1 MHQLAPARRP
11 GLALRPR
18 RSIIRRLAVA
28 LAATVVAATACGR
41 PGARP
46 GGAGAPASPV
56 WLCRPGAPGDPCA
69 ISLKATVVPPSG
81 APSVIDP
88 APAAAPA
95 TDCFYIYPT
104 VSRERTL
111 NADLR
116 VQPAE
121 TEVAKVQ
128 AAPFST
134 VCRVWSPVYRQV
146 TAAGLVHLYLS
157 GSGSQATKR
166 AFSVAYD
173 SLQTAF
179 DYYLARFNGGR
190 PIVIVA
196 HSQGAV
202 LAIELLQKIFD
213 DHPGVRGRLLMAVIL
228 GGNVTVRAGSSTG
241 GTFQHIPACS
251 HLGQTGC
258 VLAYS
263 SYGSRPPADAFFGYP
278 RPVAGTVSLPGQSPA
293 GHRVLCVNPA
303 AIGGG
308 TATLQPWFP
317 AAGPD
322 LPAGITVATP
332 WVRYPD
338 LYRATCREEGGA
350 TWLQVTP
357 VPGSIGNRP
366 LISRSSQVT
375 PRFGY
380 HVGDVNLATG
390 NLLADVAAAERTR
403 AG

>member
-1 MHQLAPARRP
+1 M
-11 GLALRPR
+11 
-18 RSIIRRLAVA
+18 
-28 LAATVVAATACGR
+28 
-41 PGARP
+41 
-46 GGAGAPASPV
+46 
-56 WLCRPGAPGDPCA
+56 
-69 ISLKATVVPPSG
+69 VPPTG

-88 APAAAPA
+88 APAPSPSA
-95 TDCFYIYPT
+95 DCFYIYPT
-104 VSRERTL
+104 VSREQTL

-116 VQPAE
+116 VQPSE
-121 TEVAKVQ
+121 TDVAKVQ

-134 VCRVWSPVYRQV
+134 VCRVWSPMYRQV

-157 GSGSQATKR
+157 GSAPGATSR
-166 AFSVAYD
+166 AFTVAYD
-173 SLQTAF
+173 SLHAAF
-179 DYYLARFNGGR
+179 EDYLAHFNRGR
-190 PIVIVA
+190 PIVILA

-202 LAIELLQKIFD
+202 LAIELLQKVFD
-213 DHPGVRGRLLMAVIL
+213 DHPAVRGRLLMAVIL
-228 GGNVTVRAGSSTG
+228 GGNVTVHTGSSTG

-251 HLGQTGC
+251 RLGQTGC

-263 SYGSRPPADAFFGYP
+263 SFGSRPPADAFFGYP
-278 RPVAGTVSLPGQSPA
+278 RPVAGTVALPGQSPA

-322 LPAGITVATP
+322 LPAGTTVATP

-338 LYRATCREEGGA
+338 LYRASCRQDGGA

-357 VPGSIGNRP
+357 IPGSVGNRP